1 MQSAES
7 SDLIDTLL
15 DLKPDSKT
23 WQARQF
29 REKVKNGT
37 QASYEALFSPQL
49 HLPLKDRWL
58 VALYASSLMKAPELT
73 AHYTEQALL
82 AGIEEKLVQIVTE
95 DHVEDIVKCE
105 LNSVLQFTKKLI
117 LDPIEGNEE
126 ALLTL
131 KESGLSTQDVVVLG
145 QLIGFL
151 AYQIRLVAGLKAM
164 RKLEEAAQQE
174 KAV

>member
-1 MQSAES
+1 MQSAEAF
-7 SDLIDTLL
+7 DLIDSLL
-15 DLKPDSKT
+15 SLEPDSKT

-37 QASYEALFSPQL
+37 QASYDALFSPDLDFPL
-49 HLPLKDRWL
+49 HDRWL
-58 VALYASSLMKAPELT
+58 VAVYASSLMKSSELT

-131 KESGLSTQDVVVLG
+131 KKSGMSTQDVVVLG

-164 RKLEEAAQQE
+164 HKLEQAA
-174 KAV
+174 

>member
-1 MQSAES
+1 MQSAEAF
-7 SDLIDTLL
+7 DLIDTLL
-15 DLKPDSKT
+15 NLKPDSKT

-37 QASYEALFSPQL
+37 QASYAALFSSDL
-49 HLPLKDRWL
+49 SLPLQDRWL
-58 VALYASSLMKAPELT
+58 VALYASSLMNSPELT

-82 AGIEEKLVQIVTE
+82 AGIDEKLVQIVTE

-126 ALLTL
+126 TLLTL
-131 KESGLSTQDVVVLG
+131 KKSGMSTQDVVVLG

-164 RKLEEAAQQE
+164 QKLEQAA
-174 KAV
+174 

>member
-7 SDLIDTLL
+7 FDLIDSLL
-15 DLKPDSKT
+15 KLTPDSKT

-29 REKVKNGT
+29 REKVKSGT
-37 QASYEALFSPQL
+37 QASYEALFSPDL
-49 HLPLKDRWL
+49 HFPLNDRWL
-58 VALYASSLMKAPELT
+58 VALYASSLMNSAELT
-73 AHYTEQALL
+73 GHYTEQALL
-82 AGIEEKLVQIVTE
+82 AGIEEKLVQIVSE

-126 ALLTL
+126 ALQTLT
-131 KESGLSTQDVVVLG
+131 KSGLSTQDVIVLG

-164 RKLEEAAQQE
+164 QKLEKAA
-174 KAV
+174 

>member
-7 SDLIDTLL
+7 IDLIDTLL
-15 DLKPDSKT
+15 NLKPESKT

-29 REKVKNGT
+29 REKVKSGT
-37 QASYEALFSPQL
+37 QASYEALFSADL

-58 VALYASSLMKAPELT
+58 VALYASSLMKCDELT
-73 AHYTEQALL
+73 THYTEQALL
-82 AGIEEKLVQIVTE
+82 AGIDENLVQIVIE
-95 DHVEDIVKCE
+95 DNEEAILKCE
-105 LNSVLQFTKKLI
+105 LNSALQFTRKLM
-117 LDPIEGNEE
+117 LNPIEGNQA

-131 KESGLSTQDVVVLG
+131 KDSGMSTQDVVVLG

-164 RKLEEAAQQE
+164 QKLEQAA
-174 KAV
+174 

>member
-1 MQSAES
+1 MQSAEAF
-7 SDLIDTLL
+7 DLIDTLL
-15 DLKPDSKT
+15 NLKPDSKT

-37 QASYEALFSPQL
+37 QASYGALFSPEL
-49 HLPLKDRWL
+49 NLPLQDRWL
-58 VALYASSLMKAPELT
+58 VALYASSLMKSTELA
-73 AHYTEQALL
+73 AHYTEQALQ
-82 AGIEEKLVQIVTE
+82 AGIDKKLVQMVAE
-95 DHVEDIVKCE
+95 DHVEDIGKSE
-105 LNSVLQFTKKLI
+105 LNSALQFTKKLI

-131 KESGLSTQDVVVLG
+131 KESGMSTQDVVVLG

-164 RKLEEAAQQE
+164 QKLEQAA
-174 KAV
+174 

>member
-1 MQSAES
+1 MQSAEAF
-7 SDLIDTLL
+7 DLIDTLL
-15 DLKPDSKT
+15 NLKPDSKT

-37 QASYEALFSPQL
+37 QASYAALFSSDL
-49 HLPLKDRWL
+49 SLPLQDRWL
-58 VALYASSLMKAPELT
+58 VALYASSLMNSPELT

-82 AGIEEKLVQIVTE
+82 AGIDEKLVQIVTE

-131 KESGLSTQDVVVLG
+131 KKSGMSTQDVVVLG

-164 RKLEEAAQQE
+164 QKLEQAA
-174 KAV
+174 